1 MDPAGKADSDGRR
14 FTLLDET
21 TMSPRQREAYQGI
34 VSGPR
39 KGAAGPFNALL
50 RSPEVADRVQR
61 VGEYVRFQSTIP
73 AALNELAILITGRF
87 WGAQYEFWA
96 HRRLARAAGL
106 PDAVID
112 AVAEGRRP
120 AAMTPDEHLVYD
132 FCTELFRDK
141 AVSDRA
147 FKAVVDRFGEQ
158 GVIDLIAASGY
169 YSIVSMVLN
178 VDRYPLPE
186 GEEPPLKPL

>member
-1 MDPAGKADSDGRR
+1 MDHDGRR
-14 FTLLDET
+14 FTQLTEA
-21 TMSPRQREAYQGI
+21 TMTARQREAYQGI

-50 RSPEVADRVQR
+50 RSPDVADRVQR
-61 VGEYVRFQSTIP
+61 VGEYVRFHSTIP

-87 WGAQYEFWA
+87 WGAQYEYYA
-96 HRRLARAAGL
+96 HSRLARTAGL
-106 PDAVID
+106 PDTIID

-120 AAMTPDEHLVYD
+120 SPMSDDERIVYD
-132 FCTELFRDK
+132 FCTEMFRDK
-141 AVSDRA
+141 AVSDAA
-147 FKAVVDRFGEQ
+147 FKAAVDRFGEQ

-178 VDRYPLPE
+178 VDRYPLPA
-186 GEEPPLKPL
+186 GVEPPLKKI

>member
-1 MDPAGKADSDGRR
+1 MNRSEIAAEGGRR
-14 FTLLDET
+14 FELLTEA
-21 TMSPRQREAYQGI
+21 TMTPRQREAYNGI

-50 RSPEVADRVQR
+50 RSPDVADRVQK
-61 VGEYVRFQSTIP
+61 VGEYVRFHTTIP
-73 AALNELAILITGRF
+73 APLNEMAILITGRF
-87 WGAQYEFWA
+87 WSAQFEFWA

-106 PDAVID
+106 SDAIID
-112 AVAEGRRP
+112 AIAEGRRP
-120 AAMTPDEHLVYD
+120 PAMSDDERIVYD

-141 AVSDRA
+141 ATSDGT
-147 FKAVVDRFGEQ
+147 FKAAVDRFGEQ

-178 VDRYPLPE
+178 VDRYPLPA
-186 GEEPPLKPL
+186 GEEPPLRPL